1 MVPEES
7 CWVKNL
13 KEALQKLLEIFPCL
27 LSWQLPH
34 VAAGMGGNPVSPVFT
49 PCCLMTREKQI
60 MTINQVLS
68 SNTKSQPGPRLHC
81 AKLFKKTQ

>member
-1 MVPEES
+1 MVVPEES

-13 KEALQKLLEIFPCL
+13 TEALQKLLENFLCL

-34 VAAGMGGNPVSPVFT
+34 VAAGMGGNPVPPVFI
-49 PCCLMTREKQI
+49 PCRLMTWEKQI

-68 SNTKSQPGPRLHC
+68 SNTKSQPEVTLC
-81 AKLFKKTQ
+81 